1 MKFTKWILEEMTT
14 MTTMTITDRTIH
26 KAAFDI
32 CDKILTLEAVKFTN
46 MSEPLKFQA
55 TNQLVT
61 TLQYIVLLIEAHDL
75 LAKVESILL
84 EKAPDVIA
92 PWRDVRRVI
101 LRDEM
106 EHSKREAQFDIQDT
120 SQAESILNAIR
131 KRT

>member
-1 MKFTKWILEEMTT
+1 MQ
-14 MTTMTITDRTIH
+14 ITDRTIH
-26 KAAFDI
+26 KLAFDV
-32 CDKILTLEAVKFTN
+32 CDKITTLEIVKFTN
-46 MSEPLKFQA
+46 MPEPLKFQA

-75 LAKVESILL
+75 LARVEAILL
-84 EKAPDVIA
+84 EKAPDVIT

-101 LRDEM
+101 LRDEA
-106 EHSKREAQFDIQDT
+106 EHQKREMQFDVNDT